1 MRTPRPSPLIAAIH
15 NTLNGVTQPT
25 TTTTTTTTTSASTT
39 AKPVAS
45 TSKSVPPAS

>member
-15 NTLNGVTQPT
+15 NTLNGVGTQP
-25 TTTTTTTTTSASTT
+25 TTTTTTTTSASTT
-39 AKPVAS
+39 SKPVTP

>member
-15 NTLNGVTQPT
+15 NTLNGVGTQP
-25 TTTTTTTTTSASTT
+25 TTTTTTTSASTT
-39 AKPVAS
+39 SKPVTP